1 MHFEHIVINHGFHC
15 IQLQKEHLSK
25 EGLVGNFQRSSLM
38 TYQIY
43 IYLIIINIYIYTYY
57 PFTLAPLGQRKR
69 LVASSPATCRHTR
82 FFGVSVVVSWKKGF
96 ICCLGIPWLWS
107 QGHLCCIDVI
117 IPASMF
123 HYGSRDCDHP
133 WEYICFITV
142 PVILI
147 IPGNICCIIDGPPD
161 FEHHSTCIFELQI
174 ANKHPWWQNR
184 WHTSVGVVVRRV
196 QRCFL
201 FSVRII
207 STYMATWWSD
217 IPSRFPCFLLYDLRP
232 ETKRITH
239 SDRNLKG
246 SHILRLT

>member
-107 QGHLCCIDVI
+107 QGHLCCIDK
-117 IPASMF
+117 F
-123 HYGSRDCDHP
+123 P
-133 WEYICFITV
+133 WLWSSLHLCFITV
-142 PVILI
+142 PVIVI
-147 IPGNICCIIDGPPD
+147 IPGNIY
-161 FEHHSTCIFELQI
+161 
-174 ANKHPWWQNR
+174 
-184 WHTSVGVVVRRV
+184 V
-196 QRCFL
+196 
-201 FSVRII
+201 SVRFP
-207 STYMATWWSD
+207 WFWSSLG
-217 IPSRFPCFLLYDLRP
+217 IYVV
-232 ETKRITH
+232 
-239 SDRNLKG
+239 
-246 SHILRLT
+246 